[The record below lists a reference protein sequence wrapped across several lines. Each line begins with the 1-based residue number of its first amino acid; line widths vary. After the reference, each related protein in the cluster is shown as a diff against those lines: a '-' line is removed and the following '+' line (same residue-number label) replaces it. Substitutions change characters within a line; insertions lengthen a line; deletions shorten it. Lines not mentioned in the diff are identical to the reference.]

1 VNSVWLGSYERIML
15 TRVQAEL
22 RAGDVFYDVGA
33 HAGIYSLAAAR
44 ATGAGGTVVAVE
56 PNQINAAHFARHM
69 ALNSVDSVRLIEA
82 AASDASGVATFSS
95 GPTDYEG
102 RLNPTGD
109 ITVPTVRLD
118 DLEPAPD
125 VIKIDVEGHEAAV
138 LRGAG
143 RILHVDRPV
152 IFIAVHN
159 DGARSQ
165 CLEILEANEYDVEWL
180 DPGELLARPRKL
192 AARLR

>member
-1 VNSVWLGSYERIML
+1 ML

-44 ATGAGGTVVAVE
+44 ATGARGTVVAVE
-56 PNQINAAHFARHM
+56 PNQTNAAHFARHM
-69 ALNSVDSVRLIEA
+69 ALNQVGSVRLINA
-82 AASDASGVATFSS
+82 AASDSAGVATFSA

-102 RLNPTGD
+102 ILNPTGE
-109 ITVPTVRLD
+109 IRIATVRLD
-118 DLEPAPD
+118 DLEPVPD

-159 DGARSQ
+159 DAARAQ
-165 CLEILEANEYDVEWL
+165 CLEILDANEYDVEWIEP
-180 DPGELLARPRKL
+180 DEALARPRKL
-192 AARLR
+192 AAKLS